1 MRNGVVLPHPEG
13 PTNQSLNGCFV
24 MMRDD
29 NNRHPNNKLWGD
41 GWGWSWFNS
50 DILLAPYSSLVSAV
64 ACHPAKNIVAVGY
77 ADGMVLLV
85 RLPDGAEILLKAPDR
100 SSIAAM
106 RWSRSGKRLGI
117 ASENRECRV
126 ITTN

>member
-50 DILLAPYSSLVSAV
+50 DIYSHL
-64 ACHPAKNIVAVGY
+64 
-77 ADGMVLLV
+77 
-85 RLPDGAEILLKAPDR
+85 
-100 SSIAAM
+100 IAAWF
-106 RWSRSGKRLGI
+106 RRSP
-117 ASENRECRV
+117 V
-126 ITTN
+126 IQLKTLLPSDMPMAWCS